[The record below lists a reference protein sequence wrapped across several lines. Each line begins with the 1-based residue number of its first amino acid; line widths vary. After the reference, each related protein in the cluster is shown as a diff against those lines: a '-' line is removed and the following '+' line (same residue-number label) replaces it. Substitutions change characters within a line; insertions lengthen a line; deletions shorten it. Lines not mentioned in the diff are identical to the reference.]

1 MKTLFKITIMASC
14 IFIASCAR
22 QQTAKDVLKDDKL
35 REDVMMAICADS
47 DMTREMIGH
56 MSMTGVSQKL
66 LPQSCQVLDKL
77 MVSDMMKKD
86 SSAATIVMNGMLDL
100 LAKDSTLCDKTCSK
114 MSQIPSI
121 ERIMERKK
129 K

>member
-1 MKTLFKITIMASC
+1 MKTLFKITIVASC

-22 QQTAKDVLKDDKL
+22 QQTAKDILKDDRL

-47 DMTREMIGH
+47 DMTKEMIGH
-56 MSMTGVSQKL
+56 MSMTGASQKL
-66 LPQSCQVLDKL
+66 FPQSCQMLDKL

-86 SSAATIVMNGMLDL
+86 TSAANIVMEGMLDL
-100 LAKDSTLCDKTCSK
+100 LAKDSSLCDKTCSK

>member
-1 MKTLFKITIMASC
+1 MKNVFKITIVASC

-22 QQTAKDVLKDDKL
+22 QQTAKDILKDDRI
-35 REDVMMAICADS
+35 REDIMMTICSDS
-47 DMTREMIGH
+47 DMTKEMIGH

-100 LAKDSTLCDKTCSK
+100 LAKDSTLCDKTCSR

-121 ERIMERKK
+121 ERILQRKNK
-129 K
+129 